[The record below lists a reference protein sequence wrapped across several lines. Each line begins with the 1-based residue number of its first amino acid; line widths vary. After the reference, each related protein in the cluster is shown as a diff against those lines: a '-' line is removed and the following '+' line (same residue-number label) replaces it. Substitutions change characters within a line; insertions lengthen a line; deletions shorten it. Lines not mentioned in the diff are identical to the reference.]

1 VTAEVA
7 ASASDTY
14 RIALY
19 LLEDGIVAKQVD
31 NGLEKAEYVHNH
43 VVRTMLSSLYEG
55 DRIGALAAGESKS
68 MQYDF
73 TIDGEWKQ
81 EKCSICAVAIDGN
94 GYVNNV
100 ALCPVNGT
108 TEFDYQK

>member
-1 VTAEVA
+1 
-7 ASASDTY
+7 
-14 RIALY
+14 
-19 LLEDGIVAKQVD
+19 
-31 NGLEKAEYVHNH
+31 
-43 VVRTMLSSLYEG
+43 
-55 DRIGALAAGESKS
+55 